1 MQMDIGAALGFVT
14 QDKDWI
20 KKILI
25 GAVLVLTV
33 IGMIPVLGWTL
44 EITRRVIRGDAE
56 PLPEWTEFGKF
67 IVDGLKIIV
76 VAFIWSLPYVILSAC
91 LGGIGTALSSS
102 GSQSDAATATTILS
116 VCLGIIAL
124 PYFIL
129 YGLLLPGMVGIL
141 SESDSLGAA
150 LNPAS
155 AFKLFR
161 ANIGGYVIA
170 FLVGDIIVSVATFVG
185 SLVCLIGVLPATA
198 YAYAVLGHLYGQA
211 HRKAR
216 ESLPMQAPAT

>member
-1 MQMDIGAALGFVT
+1 MDIAAALSFVT

-25 GAVLVLTV
+25 GAVLVLTG

-56 PLPEWTEFGKF
+56 PLPEWTDFGKF
-67 IVDGLKIIV
+67 IVDGLKLIV
-76 VAFIWSLPYVILSAC
+76 AAFVWILPYAILSAC
-91 LGGIGTALSSS
+91 LGGIGTALANS
-102 GSQSDAATATTILS
+102 GSQSDASTASTVLS

-124 PYFIL
+124 PYFIV
-129 YGLLLPGMVGIL
+129 YGLLLPGMAGTL
-141 SESDSLGAA
+141 AEKGSLGSA
-150 LNPAS
+150 LNPAN
-155 AFKLFR
+155 AFKLVR

-170 FLVGDIIVSVATFVG
+170 FLVGDIIISVATFVG
-185 SLVCLIGVLPATA
+185 ALVCLIGLFPATA

-216 ESLPMQAPAT
+216 EMVPMDAPSM